1 MKASKETAS
10 LLSKK
15 SNDQGK
21 KKILYVQHAAGMGGS
36 VISLRTVVL
45 DAIRVGYDV
54 VVIVPNQEVAAF
66 YLETKAKIIIQ
77 KIIPL
82 DHNSSYFYR
91 FNPRDFLR
99 FFYYFFLGCWSI
111 PSFIKTLLQERP
123 DVVHLNGSNL
133 LFYGIVSDLLH
144 IPVVWHIREHIAQG
158 YFGVRK
164 KILQYI
170 FEKYASAVIY
180 ISEDEKNIFPLRNKN
195 QKIIYNYVKKEYYSE
210 WSPAPNGDRFTISS
224 LGGTNSIKGAAA
236 LVEAAGFLPDHMVV
250 QIIGSK
256 NPLLKK
262 EKTPYEKKICSKLLA
277 MKSGASVEF
286 LDPVSDVRPLLS
298 RTSVLVFWGIVPHFP
313 RPIFE
318 AWLFHIPVIALYM
331 KGMNANITEEN
342 CLVIDADSPAKLAR
356 GILRIEKDSA
366 FSQRISERGFQ
377 VSESLFVDNFSK
389 IDVLYSGFKRLR

>member
-1 MKASKETAS
+1 M
-10 LLSKK
+10 
-15 SNDQGK
+15 
-21 KKILYVQHAAGMGGS
+21 
-36 VISLRTVVL
+36 
-45 DAIRVGYDV
+45 
-54 VVIVPNQEVAAF
+54 
-66 YLETKAKIIIQ
+66 
-77 KIIPL
+77 
-82 DHNSSYFYR
+82 
-91 FNPRDFLR
+91 
-99 FFYYFFLGCWSI
+99 
-111 PSFIKTLLQERP
+111 
-123 DVVHLNGSNL
+123 
-133 LFYGIVSDLLH
+133 
-144 IPVVWHIREHIAQG
+144 
-158 YFGVRK
+158 
-164 KILQYI
+164 
-170 FEKYASAVIY
+170 
-180 ISEDEKNIFPLRNKN
+180 
-195 QKIIYNYVKKEYYSE
+195 
-210 WSPAPNGDRFTISS
+210 
-224 LGGTNSIKGAAA
+224 GGTNSIKGAAA

-342 CLVIDADSPAKLAR
+342 CLVIDADCPAKLAR